1 MDLELIM
8 KKWLFVSLLL
18 IALFNLEIS
27 ACPAIKADT
36 PTIIAST
43 SGSVQPIELPIN
55 DAAILFMGILVIEI
69 ICLFWVAWQW
79 RRKR

>member
-1 MDLELIM
+1 M

-18 IALFNLEIS
+18 VALFSLEIN
-27 ACPAIKADT
+27 ACLAIKADT
-36 PTIIAST
+36 PTLIANT

-55 DAAILFMGILVIEI
+55 DAAILFMGILVLEI
-69 ICLFWVAWQW
+69 ICLFWVTWLG

>member
-1 MDLELIM
+1 MSLGLAM
-8 KKWLFVSLLL
+8 KKWALVSLLL
-18 IALFNLEIS
+18 VALFILEIS

-36 PTIIAST
+36 PTIIATT

-55 DAAILFMGILVIEI
+55 DAAILFMDLLILEI
-69 ICLFWVAWQW
+69 ICLFWVTLQW